1 MSEFQHDRGV
11 GHGAHFFLEA
21 NLKIHLQVEQ
31 ITQQLNADRRPQ
43 NSEKVRISPHNWVR
57 FNKRGIKAGSVLQG
71 GNCEGRKVPFS
82 GEISPLTERSDWRE
96 EEF

>member
-1 MSEFQHDRGV
+1 M
-11 GHGAHFFLEA
+11 
-21 NLKIHLQVEQ
+21 EQ

-43 NSEKVRISPHNWVR
+43 NSEKIRKSPHNWVR
-57 FNKRGIKAGSVLQG
+57 FKKRGIKVGSALQG
-71 GNCEGRKVPFS
+71 GNCEGRKVPVP